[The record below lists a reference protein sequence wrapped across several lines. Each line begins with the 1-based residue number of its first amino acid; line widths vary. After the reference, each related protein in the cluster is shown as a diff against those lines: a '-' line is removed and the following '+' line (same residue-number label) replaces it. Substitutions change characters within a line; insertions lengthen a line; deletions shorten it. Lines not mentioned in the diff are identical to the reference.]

1 MVGQDVER
9 PFAYGFHATPALW
22 VFVPLAIGLAIAPH
36 TQIAA
41 VASFFA
47 VLIALIFRRTLLV
60 FLLIL
65 PLAVLYRRSFD
76 RKDAFFDQLVGER
89 VKVRI
94 KVLSPLKC
102 EISEILTDSGFAP
115 FGARIGY
122 SGIKLPEGTETV
134 GEGVITEAPRWRYQM
149 TGLHYVLDF
158 EGSSSISPKPS
169 FRTKVREAIKSTIE
183 EAAWD
188 SVNSALMTAF
198 LLGERYEVPYE
209 LRNDF
214 RRCGVYHLFAIS
226 GLHVGLLFTIL
237 LAITMFLRIPRR
249 VAIALSGCVMGLYG
263 YLVGFSPSI
272 MRALLMLW
280 SFTAAM
286 IASKRVS
293 TLNVLAFSGVLTLL
307 LRPYYIENL
316 GFQLSYLATFGI
328 LLYLPAIN
336 SMKGKW
342 LRRILI
348 PILVS
353 LSASV
358 FTTPLV
364 SNKFDY
370 ISLISPISSV
380 VLSMV
385 LWVALAELSAFLLT
399 GLRPFAVTANW
410 AVGIMRLFVGYLS
423 QFNFIAL
430 DIKFSQFVVVLWLIV
445 VTLLGFTL
453 RVKLTRRLLF

>member
-9 PFAYGFHATPALW
+9 PFAYGFHTTPALW

-122 SGIKLPEGTETV
+122 SGIKLPEGTRAV
-134 GEGVITEAPRWRYQM
+134 GEGVIMEAPRWRYQM

-158 EGSSSISPKPS
+158 EAGSSISPKPS

-209 LRNDF
+209 LRNAF

-286 IASKRVS
+286 IASKRAS

-328 LLYLPAIN
+328 LLYLPARN
-336 SMKGKW
+336 SMKREVAEAHPNTHPRFTECLSFHNTTRFKQIRLHLSYFTNLKRSFIDGFMGCTCRN
-342 LRRILI
+342 LG
-348 PILVS
+348 
-353 LSASV
+353 LSAHGITS
-358 FTTPLV
+358 FCRNSKLGCRNHETLCW
-364 SNKFDY
+364 
-370 ISLISPISSV
+370 
-380 VLSMV
+380 LS
-385 LWVALAELSAFLLT
+385 
-399 GLRPFAVTANW
+399 FAV
-410 AVGIMRLFVGYLS
+410 
-423 QFNFIAL
+423 QFHRFGHQI
-430 DIKFSQFVVVLWLIV
+430 FSIRGSPLADSRNPFRIYA
-445 VTLLGFTL
+445 
-453 RVKLTRRLLF
+453 